1 MNIAGL
7 QVGHNPSACIIQDGK
22 LVWYNEERRLS
33 KIKKIGGVPYRC
45 IDQLINKNIK
55 IDKFVVTGYDF
66 NQELMVGIEG
76 YLKYKNYTKDSIF
89 SFYHPH
95 HLSHLF
101 KSFID
106 SGFKKARVFVI
117 DGRGSNWYLPT
128 GVEFY
133 ETCSIYDI
141 DYNNVKCIY
150 KKGYLQDDKLNTVNF
165 KLGYNPFY
173 NKNDRLVYTPMCID
187 DDTEV
192 KVNSTLDLGHFYSN
206 ASNHCGFHEEEGKF
220 MGYQSY
226 GSFNK
231 DIYALIKNNPKRH
244 TFKKIKDDK
253 DFAFTAQFVFEN
265 QYKDIVKKYKTDN
278 MVFTGGTALNVV
290 NNYKIQKEFNDCNL
304 WFDPLCEDN
313 GNCIGVAYAYLY
325 FEKQSIQKLQDLYI
339 GEVIKLDESLLLN
352 EKIKD
357 SIELNE
363 IIKLLNQGEVVG
375 LVQGKAEAGPR
386 ALGNRSLLL
395 DPTLP
400 NAKDLMNNIKQRENF
415 RPFACS
421 ILENKANNYFEML
434 NIKQS
439 PFMMY
444 APQAKK
450 LAKDTIPSLVHVDN
464 TCRIQTINNKQN
476 SILYN
481 ILKMFKVPVIMNTS
495 FNLAGYPIVE
505 TFEDVLFTLRNSSLK
520 YVYFADY
527 KKLLIKND

>member
-1 MNIAGL
+1 ML
-7 QVGHNPSACIIQDGK
+7 LTII
-22 LVWYNEERRLS
+22 
-33 KIKKIGGVPYRC
+33 
-45 IDQLINKNIK
+45 
-55 IDKFVVTGYDF
+55 
-66 NQELMVGIEG
+66 
-76 YLKYKNYTKDSIF
+76 KYKKNLTIVTYGLT
-89 SFYHPH
+89 
-95 HLSHLF
+95 LF
-101 KSFID
+101 
-106 SGFKKARVFVI
+106 
-117 DGRGSNWYLPT
+117 
-128 GVEFY
+128 
-133 ETCSIYDI
+133 
-141 DYNNVKCIY
+141 VKI
-150 KKGYLQDDKLNTVNF
+150 
-165 KLGYNPFY
+165 
-173 NKNDRLVYTPMCID
+173 
-187 DDTEV
+187 TE
-192 KVNSTLDLGHFYSN
+192 
-206 ASNHCGFHEEEGKF
+206 
-220 MGYQSY
+220 
-226 GSFNK
+226 
-231 DIYALIKNNPKRH
+231 
-244 TFKKIKDDK
+244 
-253 DFAFTAQFVFEN
+253 
-265 QYKDIVKKYKTDN
+265 
-278 MVFTGGTALNVV
+278 TALGLLMLI
-290 NNYKIQKEFNDCNL
+290 YILK
-304 WFDPLCEDN
+304 
-313 GNCIGVAYAYLY
+313 
-325 FEKQSIQKLQDLYI
+325 KQSIQKLQDLYI

>member
-1 MNIAGL
+1 MDIAK
-7 QVGHNPSACIIQDGK
+7 IINKVKPDI
-22 LVWYNEERRLS
+22 S
-33 KIKKIGGVPYRC
+33 KI
-45 IDQLINKNIK
+45 
-55 IDKFVVTGYDF
+55 
-66 NQELMVGIEG
+66 
-76 YLKYKNYTKDSIF
+76 
-89 SFYHPH
+89 
-95 HLSHLF
+95 
-101 KSFID
+101 
-106 SGFKKARVFVI
+106 
-117 DGRGSNWYLPT
+117 
-128 GVEFY
+128 
-133 ETCSIYDI
+133 
-141 DYNNVKCIY
+141 
-150 KKGYLQDDKLNTVNF
+150 
-165 KLGYNPFY
+165 
-173 NKNDRLVYTPMCID
+173 
-187 DDTEV
+187 
-192 KVNSTLDLGHFYSN
+192 TLDLYISN
-206 ASNHCGFHEEEGKF
+206 
-220 MGYQSY
+220 
-226 GSFNK
+226 
-231 DIYALIKNNPKRH
+231 IKNIHKLVTQSNNITNLDFLNNPSQILSILSNKKPH
-244 TFKKIKDDK
+244 TIKNYLVSIVVLLKSDESKNKNLIEKYNDEIKKLANKIMDNYDLNEKSISQEKNWVALTEIHDL
-253 DFAFTAQFVFEN
+253 
-265 QYKDIVKKYKTDN
+265 VKKYKIDN

-290 NNYKIQKEFNDCNL
+290 NNYKIQKEFKDCNL